1 MAQNYRPFLLLLLVG
16 LCPRSGALAQTP
28 PTQDGGSKQI
38 TLGDST
44 IPLYGPWKFHIG
56 DSPVDPATHEPLWA
70 EPDFDDSKWEPVDLT
85 PPDASLDPVYGVSGM
100 VPGWTAHGHGG
111 DWGYGW
117 YRLTVQVAAPAGKEL
132 AVEGPPGV
140 DDGYQVFQ
148 NGKLIGSF
156 GDFSSSR
163 PVVYNTQPVRFDLP
177 KQDNAGSTTRV
188 LAFRIWMEASTPA
201 NYPDVGGLRTAPLIG
216 EAGAVML
223 NDQMRWADAFRAITD
238 LLVLAAVFGLLALVA
253 FSLTLVDRGDKVYF
267 WLGTAFLLTA
277 IVNAIVVLL
286 DSTQHIGIALGDPL
300 RFVILNPLIYAAWVM
315 VWWNWFRLHRPPWL
329 PRAVAVLALLYAVST
344 AVGRNLLVFTVVPHS
359 VSVAFA
365 NVYLVTQFLFL
376 PLMIICIVQGIRKEG
391 LEGWSVLPAA
401 ALWGVAQFWDT
412 LNFLHIHLTWFPIG
426 VQVTLRDIAN
436 LLLAFVIAGLLL
448 RRLVVTVRRQRLM
461 ELDVKQAQ
469 EVQRVILP
477 EPITTLPWLAIESE
491 YRPAREVGGDFFQ
504 IIPHPSN
511 GSMLIVAGDVA
522 GKGLQAGMLVAL
534 LVGAIRTAA
543 HFDPDP
549 LAVLNVLNQRL
560 CGRSHST
567 ATCLA
572 LRIAADGGAMLA
584 NAGHLPPYL
593 NGRPVA
599 IEGSL
604 PLGTIEDAE
613 FSIMHFTF
621 TEGDHLVL
629 MSDGVAEATDPNGN
643 LFGFERIL
651 DLLRNSAS
659 AATIAAAAQTFGQED
674 DISVIAITR
683 TAAELLI
690 SDSEATSSRNRLTE
704 NHSQN

>member
-1 MAQNYRPFLLLLLVG
+1 MAQNYRPFPLLLLVG
-16 LCPRSGALAQTP
+16 FCLQSDASTQTLSV
-28 PTQDGGSKQI
+28 QDGGNKQI

-56 DSPVDPATHEPLWA
+56 DSPVDPVTHVLLWTEPG
-70 EPDFDDSKWEPVDLT
+70 FDDSKWEPVDLT
-85 PPDASLDPVYGVSGM
+85 PQDASLDPVYGVSGM
-100 VPGWTAHGHGG
+100 VPGWTARGHAG

-117 YRLTVQVAAPAGKEL
+117 YRLTVQVTAPAGKEL
-132 AVEGPPGV
+132 AIEGPPGV
-140 DDGYQVFQ
+140 DDGYQVFE
-148 NGKLIGSF
+148 NGYLVGSF
-156 GDFSSSR
+156 GDFSSIR
-163 PVVYNTQPVRFDLP
+163 PVVYNTQPVIFALP
-177 KQDNAGSTTRV
+177 KQDDAGSTTRV
-188 LAFRIWMEASTPA
+188 LAFRMWMEPSTPA

-216 EAGAVML
+216 EAAAVML
-223 NDQMRWADAFRAITD
+223 DDQVRWADALRAVTD

-253 FSLTLVDRGDKVYF
+253 FSLTLVDRGDRTYF

-277 IVNAIVVLL
+277 VVNAVVVML
-286 DSTQHIGIALGDPL
+286 DCTQRIGIGVGDPL
-300 RFVILNPLIYAAWVM
+300 RFVILSPLIFAAWVM
-315 VWWNWFRLHRPPWL
+315 VWWNWFGLHRPAWL
-329 PRAVAVLALLYAVST
+329 PRAVAVLALLYAVSS
-344 AVGRNLLVFTVVPHS
+344 AIGRNLLVVTVVPHS
-359 VSVAFA
+359 VSAVFA
-365 NVYLVTQFLFL
+365 NVYLVAQFLFL

-401 ALWGVAQFWDT
+401 VLWGVAQFWDE

-560 CGRSHST
+560 CGRNHST

-572 LRIAADGGAMLA
+572 LRIAADGGATLA

-593 NGRPVA
+593 NGQPVE

-613 FSIMHFTF
+613 FSIMHFMF
-621 TEGDHLVL
+621 TNGDHLVL

-651 DLLRNSAS
+651 DLLRSSAS
-659 AATIAAAAQTFGQED
+659 AAAIAAAAQSFGQED
-674 DISVIAITR
+674 DISVIAITQ
-683 TAAELLI
+683 TGAESLI
-690 SDSEATSSRNRLTE
+690 SDSEAASFLAQTDNK
-704 NHSQN
+704 